1 MGEKRRDVMGKI
13 ACERPVDDGGEAD
26 KRELRE
32 DDGGREKILS
42 SNEGWGVRGLAY
54 NRRGG

>member
-1 MGEKRRDVMGKI
+1 MRLAVGEKRRDVMGKI

-32 DDGGREKILS
+32 DDGGREKIL
-42 SNEGWGVRGLAY
+42 EFKRGLG
-54 NRRGG
+54 RERTGL